1 MKYDDNVNVNVN
13 VNDRDPYG
21 DSDLLAQRDLT
32 IGDFRASEKESKHKI
47 MEKMLELR
55 HNKDYNKHLL
65 SVYMKAKG
73 LFDKMVEEHRE
84 QLQYLEEIYRHI
96 NNMIRE
102 NLSKPS
108 FSKSQIVAELMKDK
122 KRIGRLLKKMRN
134 SYEKLSNVDTTI
146 GVTIEKM
153 DKIIELDEIQHDDDD
168 DDEDEEDASVED
180 DEGEGE
186 DEYAI
191 DEGEDEDEDD
201 ASDEDEE
208 YVSDEDEEDASDED
222 DEGEGEG
229 EGEGDEGEGEH
240 EYVSDDEGESEEY
253 ASDEDEEDEHD
264 EDEAEVA
271 AVDDAEEYASDDDDD
286 DDEGIIAIY

>member
-32 IGDFRASEKESKHKI
+32 IGNFRASEKESKHKI

-55 HNKDYNKHLL
+55 HNKEYNKHLI

-108 FSKSQIVAELMKDK
+108 FSKTQIITELMKDK

-168 DDEDEEDASVED
+168 DTDADADADADDDADAYEGEDEEDADEDEDEEDE
-180 DEGEGE
+180 
-186 DEYAI
+186 EY
-191 DEGEDEDEDD
+191 
-201 ASDEDEE
+201 ASDEED
-208 YVSDEDEEDASDED
+208 DGEDEEDDGEED
-222 DEGEGEG
+222 
-229 EGEGDEGEGEH
+229 
-240 EYVSDDEGESEEY
+240 EEY
-253 ASDEDEEDEHD
+253 ASDEDEEYASD
-264 EDEAEVA
+264 EDEEYASDDEEDDGEDEEDEDGEDEEDDVA

-286 DDEGIIAIY
+286 DDDDDDEGIIAIY

>member
-1 MKYDDNVNVNVN
+1 MKYDDNVNVDVD
-13 VNDRDPYG
+13 DRDPYG

-55 HNKDYNKHLL
+55 HNKEYNKHLL

-153 DKIIELDEIQHDDDD
+153 DKIIELDEIQHDDEDE
-168 DDEDEEDASVED
+168 DEDEEDASVED

-191 DEGEDEDEDD
+191 DEGDDED

-208 YVSDEDEEDASDED
+208 YASDEDEEDASDED
-222 DEGEGEG
+222 
-229 EGEGDEGEGEH
+229 
-240 EYVSDDEGESEEY
+240 EEY

-264 EDEAEVA
+264 EDEADVA
-271 AVDDAEEYASDDDDD
+271 AVDDAEEYASDDDANED

>member
-1 MKYDDNVNVNVN
+1 MKYDDNVNVNVD

-47 MEKMLELR
+47 MEKMIELR
-55 HNKDYNKHLL
+55 HNKEYNKHLI

-102 NLSKPS
+102 NLSKPT
-108 FSKSQIVAELMKDK
+108 FSKTQIIAELMKDK

-153 DKIIELDEIQHDDDD
+153 DKIIELDEIQPDDDD
-168 DDEDEEDASVED
+168 DDTDADAD
-180 DEGEGE
+180 DDADAYEGE
-186 DEYAI
+186 DE
-191 DEGEDEDEDD
+191 E
-201 ASDEDEE
+201 
-208 YVSDEDEEDASDED
+208 DEDEEDEDEEDEDEEDEEYASDEE
-222 DEGEGEG
+222 DEE
-229 EGEGDEGEGEH
+229 DE
-240 EYVSDDEGESEEY
+240 DEEY
-253 ASDEDEEDEHD
+253 ASDEDEEYASDEEDEDDDEDEDEEDEHD
-264 EDEAEVA
+264 EEAEVA
-271 AVDDAEEYASDDDDD
+271 AVDDAEEYASDDDEDD
-286 DDEGIIAIY
+286 EDADDEGIIAIY

>member
-1 MKYDDNVNVNVN
+1 MKYDDNVNVNVD

-55 HNKDYNKHLL
+55 HNKEYNKHLI

-102 NLSKPS
+102 NLSKPT
-108 FSKSQIVAELMKDK
+108 FSKTQIITELMKDK

-168 DDEDEEDASVED
+168 DDTDADADDDADADADAYDGEDEEDD
-180 DEGEGE
+180 DE
-186 DEYAI
+186 
-191 DEGEDEDEDD
+191 
-201 ASDEDEE
+201 
-208 YVSDEDEEDASDED
+208 DEDEEDDGEDDED
-222 DEGEGEG
+222 DGE
-229 EGEGDEGEGEH
+229 DEED
-240 EYVSDDEGESEEY
+240 DDEDEEY
-253 ASDEDEEDEHD
+253 ASDEDEEYASDDDDDDDEEYASD
-264 EDEAEVA
+264 EDYEDEDEEDDDEAEVA
-271 AVDDAEEYASDDDDD
+271 AVDDAEEYASHDD

>member
-1 MKYDDNVNVNVN
+1 MKYDDNVNVDVD
-13 VNDRDPYG
+13 DRDPYG

-55 HNKDYNKHLL
+55 HNKEYNKHLL

-153 DKIIELDEIQHDDDD
+153 DKIIELDEIQHDDEDE
-168 DDEDEEDASVED
+168 DEDEEDASVED

-191 DEGEDEDEDD
+191 DEGDDEGDDEDASDEDEDASDEDEDD
-201 ASDEDEE
+201 ASDEE
-208 YVSDEDEEDASDED
+208 YA
-222 DEGEGEG
+222 
-229 EGEGDEGEGEH
+229 
-240 EYVSDDEGESEEY
+240 SDDEGESEGEEY
-253 ASDEDEEDEHD
+253 AS
-264 EDEAEVA
+264 
-271 AVDDAEEYASDDDDD
+271 DDAEEYASDDAEEYASDEDASDEHEDENENEEYASHDDED
-286 DDEGIIAIY
+286 DEDDEGIIAIY

>member
-1 MKYDDNVNVNVN
+1 MKYDDNVNVN

-32 IGDFRASEKESKHKI
+32 IGNFRASEKESKHKI

-55 HNKDYNKHLL
+55 HNKEYNKHLI

-108 FSKSQIVAELMKDK
+108 FSKTQIITELMKDK

-168 DDEDEEDASVED
+168 DTDADADADADDDADAYEGEDEEDADEDEDEEDE
-180 DEGEGE
+180 
-186 DEYAI
+186 EY
-191 DEGEDEDEDD
+191 
-201 ASDEDEE
+201 ASDEED
-208 YVSDEDEEDASDED
+208 DGEDEEDDGEED
-222 DEGEGEG
+222 
-229 EGEGDEGEGEH
+229 
-240 EYVSDDEGESEEY
+240 EEY
-253 ASDEDEEDEHD
+253 ASDEDEEYASD
-264 EDEAEVA
+264 EDEEYASDDEEDDGEDEEDEDGEDEEDDVA

-286 DDEGIIAIY
+286 DDDDDDEGIIAIY